1 MVQRRTSNFSS
12 HQLYAQ
18 FNNCACI
25 LSSKHMILSPQ
36 IASSSVQFS
45 CSVVSDSLR
54 PHELQHARL
63 PCPSPTPGVYSNS
76 CPLSQWCHSIISRS
90 VIPFS
95 YLQSFPASGS
105 FRMSR
110 LFHQVAKVLELQ
122 VQYQSYQWI
131 FRTAFL

>member
-36 IASSSVQFS
+36 MASSSVQFS

-54 PHELQHARL
+54 PHELQHTRL
-63 PCPSPTPGVYSNS
+63 PCLSPTPGACSNS
-76 CPLSQWCHSIISRS
+76 YSSCQWCHQITKSS

-95 YLQSFPASGS
+95 SCLQSCPASGS
-105 FRMSR
+105 FPVSQ
-110 LFHQVAKVLELQ
+110 FFTSGG
-122 VQYQSYQWI
+122 QST
-131 FRTAFL
+131 RVSASTSFLPMNTQD